1 MKRFFRKPLLP
12 FLLLGAAVVLLFPGG
27 VSLACQ
33 ICIPL
38 PQKSAADHLI
48 ESEVVVL
55 AREDPERPFYFVTV
69 EVLKGSPGPEKID
82 LFLDTSTRRQLS
94 MHPGH
99 SVLLVKGSGA
109 ADSSWRRIG
118 LMDEAFGPVVK
129 ETLLRAP
136 AWKENPADRAAFFA
150 KRLGDAD
157 PQVRTLA
164 QLELARAPYAEI
176 RKYGDVISR
185 ENIQDF
191 LREVSYV
198 EWHPLYILLL
208 GQSGQPED
216 AERIRQSMENA
227 ARFATTLN
235 LSAWATALVE
245 IDQEKGVQFLEE
257 NYLSHSGRS
266 AEELRAVLAALS
278 VQGTNGSAALRDRIV
293 SAYGIALERH
303 PELAPYLA
311 KDLLAWRRYDLTD
324 RVAEVA
330 SARPPVFDLTTL
342 LKLRAYARSSDSNPW
357 AQH

>member
-1 MKRFFRKPLLP
+1 MTFYFRKPWHS
-12 FLLLGAAVVLLFPGG
+12 FLLLRAAVVLLFSGG

-33 ICIPL
+33 LCIPF

-48 ESEVVVL
+48 QSELVVL
-55 AREDPERPFYFVTV
+55 AREDPERPFHFVTV

-82 LFLDTSTRRQLS
+82 LFLDTTTRRQLS

-109 ADSSWRRIG
+109 TDSSWRRIG

-136 AWKENPADRAAFFA
+136 AWKETPADRAAFFA

-164 QLELARAPYAEI
+164 QLELAQAPYAEI
-176 RKYGDVISR
+176 RKHGDVISR
-185 ENIQDF
+185 ETINAF
-191 LREVSYV
+191 LGEMRYV

-208 GQSGQPED
+208 AQSGHPND
-216 AERIRQSMENA
+216 KARIRQSMGSA
-227 ARFATTLN
+227 ARYATTLN
-235 LSAWATALVE
+235 LSAWAAALVE
-245 IDQEKGVQFLEE
+245 IDQEKGVQYLEE

-266 AEELRAVLAALS
+266 GEELRAVLAALS

-303 PELAPYLA
+303 PELAPTLVQ
-311 KDLLAWRRYDLTD
+311 DLLAWRRYDLTG
-324 RVAEVA
+324 RVAEVV
-330 SARPPVFDLTTL
+330 SARTPVFDFATL
-342 LKLRAYARSSDSNPW
+342 LMLRAYVKRSDSNPW
-357 AQH
+357 AQR

>member
-1 MKRFFRKPLLP
+1 MKRFLVKPLLP
-12 FLLLGAAVVLLFPGG
+12 FPLLGAAVVLLFSGE

-38 PQKSAADHLI
+38 PQRSAADHLI
-48 ESEVVVL
+48 ESEQVVL

-69 EVLKGSPGPEKID
+69 EVLKGSPGPEQID

-94 MHPGH
+94 MYPGH

-109 ADSSWRRIG
+109 TDSSWRRIG

-136 AWKENPADRAAFFA
+136 AWKENPADRNAFFA
-150 KRLGDAD
+150 KRLGDTD
-157 PQVRTLA
+157 PQIRTLA
-164 QLELARAPYAEI
+164 QLELVRAPYAEI
-176 RKYGDVISR
+176 RKYGNVLSR
-185 ENIQDF
+185 KTINAF
-191 LREVSYV
+191 LGEMRYA

-208 GQSGQPED
+208 GQSAQPED
-216 AERIRQSMENA
+216 ADRIRQSMKSA

-235 LSAWATALVE
+235 LSAWATALLEV
-245 IDQEKGVQFLEE
+245 DQVKGVQFIEE

-266 AEELRAVLAALS
+266 AGELGAVLTALS
-278 VQGTNGSAALRDRIV
+278 LQGTNGSATLQDRIV

-303 PELAPYLA
+303 PELAPYLV

-324 RVAEVA
+324 SVAEVA
-330 SARPPVFDLTTL
+330 STRALVFDLTTL
-342 LKLRAYARSSDSNPW
+342 LKLRAYANSSDSNPP